1 MSAPRYRADELRDE
15 DAVAVALDPD
25 PDPASGGACWD
36 SLEVAA

>member
-25 PDPASGGACWD
+25 PASGGACWD